1 VEQIVH
7 NHLFYGKIPK
17 LTAFFIKTKNVRADI
32 IKGILRRWNMDEKK
46 KIVKGVIEY
55 VEDRMSLEEGLDL
68 ETIAR
73 NAGYSRFHLNRMFSE
88 VTGCTLHRYIKE
100 RRLSEAARKLVEE
113 ENSSISDIALEAS
126 YQSQQAFTLAFKQA
140 YGCTPKTYRE
150 NGICKELRRMEI
162 VSKQAGQRR
171 CAA

>member
-1 VEQIVH
+1 VEQIVY

-17 LTAFFIKTKNVRADI
+17 LTAFFIKTKNVRTDI

-100 RRLSEAARKLVEE
+100 RRLSEAAKKLVEE

-162 VSKQAGQRR
+162 VSKQAEQRR